1 MGELML
7 KKKYILITKGRSR
20 LRKYYRPYSFFFFR
34 IVPMARFCRV
44 IILLRFLT
52 VGGIGYKIR
61 ACKQLQ
67 VHVYIIEL
75 LSSSEASFGYVPLL
89 AM

>member
-20 LRKYYRPYSFFFFR
+20 LRKYYRPYSFFFFSHCSHG
-34 IVPMARFCRV
+34 FCRV

>member
-1 MGELML
+1 
-7 KKKYILITKGRSR
+7 
-20 LRKYYRPYSFFFFR
+20 
-34 IVPMARFCRV
+34 MARFCRV

-89 AM
+89 AV

>member
-1 MGELML
+1 MGH
-7 KKKYILITKGRSR
+7 TV
-20 LRKYYRPYSFFFFR
+20 FFCV
-34 IVPMARFCRV
+34 VPVAQFCRV
-44 IILLRFLT
+44 IILTFLNNLCS

-67 VHVYIIEL
+67 VHVYIKKF
-75 LSSSEASFGYVPLL
+75 LSSSEASFDKYVPLL

>member
-7 KKKYILITKGRSR
+7 KKKYILITNITGHTV
-20 LRKYYRPYSFFFFR
+20 FFFR
-34 IVPMARFCRV
+34 IVPMAQFCRV

>member
-1 MGELML
+1 
-7 KKKYILITKGRSR
+7 
-20 LRKYYRPYSFFFFR
+20 
-34 IVPMARFCRV
+34 MAQFCRV

-89 AM
+89 TM

>member
-1 MGELML
+1 MYLNYKR
-7 KKKYILITKGRSR
+7 KKSTTEILIGHTV
-20 LRKYYRPYSFFFFR
+20 SFFC
-34 IVPMARFCRV
+34 IVPMAQFCRV
-44 IILLRFLT
+44 IILPRFLT

-75 LSSSEASFGYVPLL
+75 LSSSEASFEYVPLL

>member
-1 MGELML
+1 
-7 KKKYILITKGRSR
+7 
-20 LRKYYRPYSFFFFR
+20 
-34 IVPMARFCRV
+34 MARFCRV

-52 VGGIGYKIR
+52 VDGIGYKIR

>member
-1 MGELML
+1 MYLNYKR
-7 KKKYILITKGRSR
+7 KKSTMEILIGHTV
-20 LRKYYRPYSFFFFR
+20 FFFFC
-34 IVPMARFCRV
+34 IVPMAQFCRV

-67 VHVYIIEL
+67 VHLYIIEL
-75 LSSSEASFGYVPLL
+75 LSSSEASFEYVPLL